1 MCVYSFKNDGG
12 REKKQRGV
20 QKKEKE
26 KNEKKERNKPR
37 TMIRKVGRNILI
49 EFNSISVKYFF
60 FAEQKIGCKRGWKIR
75 DMKKNK
81 QTG

>member
-60 FAEQKIGCKRGWKIR
+60 LLN
-75 DMKKNK
+75 KKSDVREGGRSG
-81 QTG
+81 T